1 MKNKLSFFAS
11 LACLAVL
18 GGCDK
23 HFEEINTDPT
33 KLTPANMNY
42 NYLFTAAELVTSGNS
57 DANAYE
63 DWRNNLIYGATMM
76 QHLSSTVGYWQGDKY
91 TYNPGYNSA
100 YWDVNYPNSVK
111 NITDVLANIK
121 ADPKLANFYQITRI
135 FRVFMF
141 QRLTDMYGDIPY
153 SEAGLGYISGN
164 TQPKYDKQQ
173 DIYANMLKE
182 LDEAAT
188 ALSTTAGNTVGAA
201 DIIYAGDPAKWK
213 KFAYSEMLR
222 LAMRMSKVDPNT
234 AKTWAAKAFAGGVIT
249 ANADNAL
256 LQHPNLAPQN
266 NRSNGTGSVLIA
278 QDPTASRVSKTFVDY
293 LKSNGDPRLHLI
305 ATVSANPGSATDLG
319 DTTSASQVG
328 QPNGYDA
335 GGTRPITS
343 ASNWPGD
350 QNKYSIVN
358 RYTYARFDAPTFFL
372 TAAESQLLL
381 AEAAERTWIAG
392 SAATFYNAG
401 VTAAMDQ
408 FSQFNNGRISGV
420 NIPASQINAYLA
432 AHPYSSATGYQMIN
446 EQYWAAT
453 FMDEY
458 EAWANWRRSA
468 FPALTPSGNYPGNVT
483 GGTIPRRFT
492 YPLNE
497 AAVNP
502 ANYSDAIGRL
512 SGGDKMTSRVWWDK

>member
-1 MKNKLSFFAS
+1 MKKLAFLCLALAS
-11 LACLAVL
+11 LATL

-23 HFEEINTDPT
+23 NFEEINTDPT

-100 YWDVNYPNSVK
+100 YWDVNYPNSIK
-111 NITDVLANIK
+111 NIVDVVHNIES
-121 ADPKLANFYQITRI
+121 DPKLANFHQIARI
-135 FRVFMF
+135 FKVFMF

-153 SEAGLGYISGN
+153 KEAGLGYISGN
-164 TQPKYDKQQ
+164 TQPKYDLQQ
-173 DIYANMLKE
+173 DIYADMLKE

-188 ALSTTAGNTVGAA
+188 ALSASAPNTVGAA
-201 DIIYAGDPAKWK
+201 DIIYGGDPVKWK

-222 LAMRMSKVDPNT
+222 LAMRMTKVDPNM

-266 NRSNGTGSVLIA
+266 NRSNGSGSVLIA
-278 QDPTASRVSKTFVDY
+278 QDPNATRVSNTFIQFLKT
-293 LKSNGDPRLHLI
+293 NGDPRLHWI
-305 ATVSANPGSATDLG
+305 ATVAANPSSATDLG
-319 DTTSASQVG
+319 DTTSAIQLG

-343 ASNWPGD
+343 APNWPGD

-381 AEAAERTWIAG
+381 AEAAERGWISG

-408 FSQFNNGRISGV
+408 FSQFNNGRVSGV
-420 NIPASQINAYLA
+420 NIPSSQITAYLA
-432 AHPYSSATGYQMIN
+432 AHPYSSGSGYQMIN
-446 EQYWAAT
+446 DQYWVAT

-458 EAWANWRRSA
+458 EAWANWRRSNY
-468 FPALTPSGNYPGNVT
+468 PSLTPSGNYPGNVT

-502 ANYSDAIGRL
+502 ANYSAAIGRL
-512 SGGDKMTSRVWWDK
+512 NGGDKMTSRVWWDK